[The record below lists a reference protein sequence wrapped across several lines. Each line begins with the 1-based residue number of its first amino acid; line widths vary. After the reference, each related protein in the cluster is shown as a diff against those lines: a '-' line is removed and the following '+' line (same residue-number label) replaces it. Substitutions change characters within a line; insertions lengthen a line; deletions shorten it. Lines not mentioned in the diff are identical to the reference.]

1 MNRLLMTILLLGNVF
16 ISYGQISDSLFLVWQ
31 DISLADT
38 VRLNA
43 LRQFTTAI
51 RKTDPDSAVKLGETM
66 VEMAHSGGYSEMEYR
81 GFTSLG
87 ISHAFMG
94 NYEDAIQNFQKSLEI
109 AESINHIK
117 SVLGSQVNI
126 ANIYYQLGKYEL
138 AQSAYEQTADK
149 AARAGDT
156 VVLESAIN
164 NLGNIHLQQG
174 NLDTAL
180 VYYEKSLM
188 LATLINHK
196 NGMAMSNSN
205 IGLILSEK
213 GRYIEALEHMLR
225 SRDIK
230 EDMDDLY
237 GMATELNSI
246 GMIFFLLEDYE
257 KASDYWEQHRTLAEK
272 LKDKNAISISM
283 HNFATLNAARRE
295 YDQALE
301 FARKGLEIT
310 METGNKIGHASA
322 HNKMANI
329 YKDMGRFE
337 EARASYNRAMEIYRE
352 LDAKSSIAA
361 IFVNLGGI
369 SIRKKS
375 FNEARMLCEEALEYA
390 EEEGMIETMKE
401 ACHCLS
407 DAWEGLGNF
416 QNALLYHKKYLQYRD
431 SVFNESKTKEITR
444 LELNY
449 TFAKEK
455 QADSI
460 VFANEKAMIEA
471 RLQQE
476 RNKRMLIIFSGSG
489 GIVVFGVLGFL
500 LWRSV
505 EQKRRISRQ
514 EKDLKKER
522 DIVERLKQIDYLKDQ
537 FLANTS
543 HELRTPLSGIIGLS
557 ESLIDG
563 VAGRLPGEALQNIHL
578 IRTSG
583 KRLSNLV
590 NDILDFSKLKN
601 KDIKLHR
608 GPVDMHA
615 VTDMVIMISRPLI
628 AGKQL
633 LLVNDIGDN
642 LPYAYADEDRIQQIL
657 YNLIGNAI
665 KFTDKGEIRISG
677 NIQGNE
683 ISISVSD
690 TGIGIPEDKLN
701 AIFTSFE
708 QVDSSDT
715 RRYEG
720 TGLGLTITKQ
730 LIELHQGGIFVESK
744 QGKGSTFTFT
754 LPVSQSHDEINTDQ
768 QPGGEISSLMN
779 DIEYDLQVS
788 DGTEALKEWKTTE
801 PDKFNE
807 NARILIVDDE
817 PVIRRVLE
825 NQLRLGGYEVLQA
838 SSGAEALAMIKEMK
852 LPDLIILDI
861 MMPRMSGYEVC
872 ENIRQRFG
880 PSTLPIL
887 LLTAKNRVSDLV
899 HGLSVGANDY
909 ISKPFSKEE
918 LLSRVK
924 THLNLQKINMITNK
938 FVPQEFLKSIG
949 HQSITEVKLGDHIEK
964 EFTVFF
970 SDIRNYTT
978 IAEQMSP
985 KENFAFI
992 NEYVGIMGPI
1002 IHRNDGFVHQYLGDA
1017 IVAIFP
1023 NESAKALMASI
1034 EMQRAIRKY
1043 NEDRERINLSLIQAG
1058 MGLHSGQL
1066 IMGIIGDQHRNDPA
1080 TISDTVNAA
1089 SRMEGITKFFG
1100 ARIILSESTY
1110 QRLSDPEQF
1119 NIRYLGKVQLKGKVD
1134 SMGAYE
1140 CFDGD
1145 DPEIFNKKVETKL
1158 LFKDALDNFLNMEF
1172 AEATALFNRIIKT
1185 NPGDLV
1191 SIHFR
1196 QQAAHYTV
1204 NGAPDNW
1211 DGIEKLVEK

>member
-1 MNRLLMTILLLGNVF
+1 
-16 ISYGQISDSLFLVWQ
+16 LFLDWQ

-43 LRQFTTAI
+43 LRHFTTAI

-94 NYEDAIQNFQKSLEI
+94 NYDDAIQNFQRSLEI

-138 AQSAYEQTADK
+138 AQSAYEQAADK

-156 VVLESAIN
+156 VVYESAIN

-174 NLDTAL
+174 NLDTAV

-230 EDMDDLY
+230 DEMDDLY

-329 YKDMGRFE
+329 YEDMGRYE
-337 EARASYNRAMEIYRE
+337 EARTSYNHAMEIYRE
-352 LDAKSSIAA
+352 LDAKNSIAE
-361 IFVNLGGI
+361 IFVNLGRI

-375 FNEARMLCEEALEYA
+375 FNEARRLCKEALEYA
-390 EEEGMIETMKE
+390 EEEGMIENMKE

-407 DAWEGLGNF
+407 DAWEGMGNF

-431 SVFNESKTKEITR
+431 SVFNEAKTKEITR

-455 QADSI
+455 EADSI

-471 RLQQE
+471 RLLQE

-522 DIVERLKQIDYLKDQ
+522 DIVERLKQIDHMKDQ

-628 AGKQL
+628 VGKEISL
-633 LLVNDIGDN
+633 INEIGEN

-665 KFTDKGEIRISG
+665 KFTEKGDIKISG
-677 NIQGNE
+677 EKHGDDIH
-683 ISISVSD
+683 ISVSD
-690 TGIGIPEDKLN
+690 TGIGIPEDKLGD
-701 AIFTSFE
+701 IFTSFE
-708 QVDSSDT
+708 QVETSDT

-730 LIELHQGGIFVESK
+730 LVELHQGKIFVVSK

-754 LPVSQSHDEINTDQ
+754 LPASQSQEVEDTDR
-768 QPGGEISSLMN
+768 QPGGEMSYLMH
-779 DIEYDLQVS
+779 DIESDLQIS
-788 DGTEALKEWKTTE
+788 DDSNLPKEWKNIE
-801 PDKFNE
+801 PAKGNE
-807 NARILIVDDE
+807 SARILIVDDE

-825 NQLRLGGYEVLQA
+825 NQLQLGGYEVLQA
-838 SSGAEALAMIKEMK
+838 SDGIEALAMIREMD

-861 MMPRMSGYEVC
+861 MMPQMSGYEVC
-872 ENIRQRFG
+872 EKIRENYG

-909 ISKPFSKEE
+909 IAKPFSKEE

-924 THLNLQKINMITNK
+924 THLSLQKINVITNK

-949 HQSITEVKLGDHIEK
+949 HHSITEVKLGDHIEK

-985 KENFAFI
+985 KESFAFI

-1002 IHRNDGFVHQYLGDA
+1002 ILRNDGFVHQYLGDA

-1023 NESAKALMASI
+1023 NESAKALKASI

-1043 NEDRERINLSLIQAG
+1043 NVDRERVNLPLIQAG

-1100 ARIILSESTY
+1100 ARIILSEYTY
-1110 QRLSDPEQF
+1110 QRITDPEQF
-1119 NIRYLGKVQLKGKVD
+1119 HIRYLGKVRLKGKVD

-1145 DPEIFNKKVETKL
+1145 DPDIFNKKVETKL

-1172 AEATALFNRIIKT
+1172 AEATALFDRIIKI

-1191 SIHFR
+1191 STHFR

-1204 NGAPDNW
+1204 NGAPENW
-1211 DGIEKLVEK
+1211 DGIERLIEK